1 MNLWQVWPTPSDT
14 KMKSL
19 SVEGVAVV
27 AGVADGKR
35 NVVGGDLVADLSR
48 GLDDGLDDRGVGNGT
63 DRGKGSRGDNWG
75 SGVGESGENL
85 RVSLPLHNGVGK
97 GQSVAKTVVAETSV
111 SHSGN
116 SRGSNDWMVDNR
128 ADRGVVDQGGGGR
141 KNGGTSSNDS
151 RVSLSIPLHNSV
163 GQGESVAK
171 TMVAKTSISDSSN
184 SGGGNHGVV
193 DHRAHR
199 GVVDQRGGGG
209 EDSGASGNDGG
220 VSLSL
225 PLAIVAEAVVANGN
239 RNSVCSNFMAD
250 LGRSHLNRLDDR
262 VAGNSTNGGKAES
275 CGSCDHRGSG
285 VRESGENLRVGL
297 RGGRGRGNNCL
308 RLKVL
313 VSVRFFLGTY

>member
-1 MNLWQVWPTPSDT
+1 
-14 KMKSL
+14 
-19 SVEGVAVV
+19 VV
-27 AGVADGKR
+27 SGVADGKR

-75 SGVGESGENL
+75 SSVGESGENL
-85 RVSLPLHNGVGK
+85 RVSLPLHNSVGK

-171 TMVAKTSISDSSN
+171 TMVASISDSSN
-184 SGGGNHGVV
+184 SGGATGTACAVTSWLTSAGVTST
-193 DHRAHR
+193 DLTTEWLATAPT
-199 GVVDQRGGGG
+199 
-209 EDSGASGNDGG
+209 GAK
-220 VSLSL
+220 LK
-225 PLAIVAEAVVANGN
+225 A
-239 RNSVCSNFMAD
+239 
-250 LGRSHLNRLDDR
+250 
-262 VAGNSTNGGKAES
+262 AGAATTGAAA
-275 CGSCDHRGSG
+275 
-285 VRESGENLRVGL
+285 
-297 RGGRGRGNNCL
+297 
-308 RLKVL
+308 
-313 VSVRFFLGTY
+313 

>member
-1 MNLWQVWPTPSDT
+1 
-14 KMKSL
+14 MKSL

-27 AGVADGKR
+27 SGVANGKR
-35 NVVGGDLVADLSR
+35 NMVGGDLVADLSR
-48 GLDDGLDDRGVGNGT
+48 GLDDGLDHRGVSNGT

-75 SGVGESGENL
+75 SSVGESGVTNNDS
-85 RVSLPLHNGVGK
+85 RVSLSLPLHNSVGK
-97 GQSVAKTVVAETSV
+97 GQSVAKTVVASV

-116 SRGSNDWMVDNR
+116 SGGSNDWMVDHR
-128 ADRGVVDQGGGGR
+128 ADGGVVDQGGGGGE
-141 KNGGTSSNDS
+141 NGGTSSNDS

-171 TMVAKTSISDSSN
+171 TMVASISDSSN
-184 SGGGNHGVV
+184 SGGGNHRVV

-199 GVVDQRGGGG
+199 GVVDQGGGGG

-225 PLAIVAEAVVANGN
+225 PLAIVAEAVVANGHG
-239 RNSVCSNFMAD
+239 NSVCSNFMAD

-262 VAGNSTNGGKAES
+262 VAGNSTNGGEAES
-275 CGSCDHRGSG
+275 CGSRDHRGSG

-313 VSVRFFLGTY
+313 VSVRFFLGGHLLERLT

>member
-27 AGVADGKR
+27 SGVANGKR
-35 NVVGGDLVADLSR
+35 NMVGGDLVADLSR
-48 GLDDGLDDRGVGNGT
+48 GLDDGLDHRGVSNGT

-75 SGVGESGENL
+75 SS
-85 RVSLPLHNGVGK
+85 VGK

-116 SRGSNDWMVDNR
+116 SGGSNDWMVDHR
-128 ADRGVVDQGGGGR
+128 ADGGVVDQGGGGR

-171 TMVAKTSISDSSN
+171 TMVASISDSSN

-225 PLAIVAEAVVANGN
+225 PLAIVAEAVVANSHG
-239 RNSVCSNFMAD
+239 NSVCSNFMAD

-275 CGSCDHRGSG
+275 CGSRDHRGSG

-297 RGGRGRGNNCL
+297 RGGRGRGN
-308 RLKVL
+308 
-313 VSVRFFLGTY
+313 

>member
-1 MNLWQVWPTPSDT
+1 
-14 KMKSL
+14 MKSL
-19 SVEGVAVV
+19 SVEGVAM
-27 AGVADGKR
+27 VADGKR
-35 NVVGGDLVADLSR
+35 NVVGSDLVADLSR
-48 GLDDGLDDRGVGNGT
+48 GLDDGLDHRGVGNGA

-75 SGVGESGENL
+75 SGVRESGENL
-85 RVSLPLHNGVGK
+85 RVSLPLHNSVGK

-116 SRGSNDWMVDNR
+116 SRGSNDWMVDHR
-128 ADRGVVDQGGGGR
+128 ADGGVVDQGGGGGE
-141 KNGGTSSNDS
+141 NGGTSSNDS

-171 TMVAKTSISDSSN
+171 TMVASISDSSN

-225 PLAIVAEAVVANGN
+225 PLAIVAE
-239 RNSVCSNFMAD
+239 D
-250 LGRSHLNRLDDR
+250 
-262 VAGNSTNGGKAES
+262 
-275 CGSCDHRGSG
+275 
-285 VRESGENLRVGL
+285 
-297 RGGRGRGNNCL
+297 
-308 RLKVL
+308 
-313 VSVRFFLGTY
+313 

>member
-1 MNLWQVWPTPSDT
+1 M
-14 KMKSL
+14 
-19 SVEGVAVV
+19 
-27 AGVADGKR
+27 VADGKR

-48 GLDDGLDDRGVGNGT
+48 GLDDGLDHRGVSDGT

-75 SGVGESGENL
+75 SSVGESGENL
-85 RVSLPLHNGVGK
+85 RVSLPLHNSVGK
-97 GQSVAKTVVAETSV
+97 GQSVAKTVVASV

-116 SRGSNDWMVDNR
+116 SRGSNDWMVDHR
-128 ADRGVVDQGGGGR
+128 ADRGVVDQGGGGG

-171 TMVAKTSISDSSN
+171 TMVASISDSSN

-199 GVVDQRGGGG
+199 GVVDQGGGGG

-225 PLAIVAEAVVANGN
+225 PLAIVAEAVVANGHG
-239 RNSVCSNFMAD
+239 NSVCSNFMAD

-262 VAGNSTNGGKAES
+262 VAGNSTNGGKAKS

-297 RGGRGRGNNCL
+297 RGGRGRSNNCL

-313 VSVRFFLGTY
+313 ISVRFFLGTY

>member
-1 MNLWQVWPTPSDT
+1 
-14 KMKSL
+14 
-19 SVEGVAVV
+19 VV
-27 AGVADGKR
+27 SGVADGKR

-48 GLDDGLDDRGVGNGT
+48 GLDDGLDNRGVSDGT
-63 DRGKGSRGDNWG
+63 DRGKGSRGNNWG
-75 SGVGESGENL
+75 SSVGESGENL
-85 RVSLPLHNGVGK
+85 RVSLPLHNSVGK
-97 GQSVAKTVVAETSV
+97 GQSVAKTVVASV

-116 SRGSNDWMVDNR
+116 SRGGNDWMVDHR
-128 ADRGVVDQGGGGR
+128 ADGGVVNQGGGGGED
-141 KNGGTSSNDS
+141 GGTSSNDS

-199 GVVDQRGGGG
+199 GVVDQGGGGG

-225 PLAIVAEAVVANGN
+225 PLAIVAEAVVANGHG
-239 RNSVCSNFMAD
+239 NSVCSNFMAD

-275 CGSCDHRGSG
+275 CGSCDHGGSG

-297 RGGRGRGNNCL
+297 RGGGGRGNNC
-308 RLKVL
+308 
-313 VSVRFFLGTY
+313 

>member
-27 AGVADGKR
+27 SGVANGKR

-48 GLDDGLDDRGVGNGT
+48 GLDDGLDNRGVGNGT
-63 DRGKGSRGDNWG
+63 DRGKGSRGNNWG
-75 SGVGESGENL
+75 SSVGESGENL
-85 RVSLPLHNGVGK
+85 RVSLPLHNSVGK
-97 GQSVAKTVVAETSV
+97 GQSVAETSV

-116 SRGSNDWMVDNR
+116 SRGSNDWMVDHR
-128 ADRGVVDQGGGGR
+128 ADGGVVDQGGGGR
-141 KNGGTSSNDS
+141 ENGGTSSNDS

-163 GQGESVAK
+163 GQGES
-171 TMVAKTSISDSSN
+171 VAKTSISDSSN

-225 PLAIVAEAVVANGN
+225 PLAIVAEAVVANSHG
-239 RNSVCSNFMAD
+239 NSVCSNFMAD

-275 CGSCDHRGSG
+275 CRSCDHRGSG

-297 RGGRGRGNNCL
+297 RGGRGRGNNC
-308 RLKVL
+308 
-313 VSVRFFLGTY
+313 

>member
-1 MNLWQVWPTPSDT
+1 M
-14 KMKSL
+14 
-19 SVEGVAVV
+19 
-27 AGVADGKR
+27 VADGKR

-48 GLDDGLDDRGVGNGT
+48 GLDDGLDNRGVSDGT

-75 SGVGESGENL
+75 SSVGESSENL
-85 RVSLPLHNGVGK
+85 RVSLPLHNSVGK
-97 GQSVAKTVVAETSV
+97 GQSVAKTVVASV

-116 SRGSNDWMVDNR
+116 SRGSNDWMVDHR
-128 ADRGVVDQGGGGR
+128 ADGGVVDQG
-141 KNGGTSSNDS
+141 
-151 RVSLSIPLHNSV
+151 
-163 GQGESVAK
+163 
-171 TMVAKTSISDSSN
+171 
-184 SGGGNHGVV
+184 
-193 DHRAHR
+193 
-199 GVVDQRGGGG
+199 GGGG

-225 PLAIVAEAVVANGN
+225 PLAIVAEAVVANSHG
-239 RNSVCSNFMAD
+239 NSVCSNFMAD

-275 CGSCDHRGSG
+275 CGSRDHGGSG

>member
-1 MNLWQVWPTPSDT
+1 MTGVSGV
-14 KMKSL
+14 SE
-19 SVEGVAVV
+19 SVVSESVSESM
-27 AGVADGKR
+27 VAD
-35 NVVGGDLVADLSR
+35 S
-48 GLDDGLDDRGVGNGT
+48 DG
-63 DRGKGSRGDNWG
+63 S
-75 SGVGESGENL
+75 
-85 RVSLPLHNGVGK
+85 
-97 GQSVAKTVVAETSV
+97 
-111 SHSGN
+111 
-116 SRGSNDWMVDNR
+116 
-128 ADRGVVDQGGGGR
+128 
-141 KNGGTSSNDS
+141 
-151 RVSLSIPLHNSV
+151 
-163 GQGESVAK
+163 
-171 TMVAKTSISDSSN
+171 
-184 SGGGNHGVV
+184 V
-193 DHRAHR
+193 DHWPDGR
-199 GVVDQRGGGG
+199 VVDQRGGGG

-313 VSVRFFLGTY
+313 VSVRFFLGHLLERLT

>member
-1 MNLWQVWPTPSDT
+1 V
-14 KMKSL
+14 
-19 SVEGVAVV
+19 
-27 AGVADGKR
+27 VADGKR

-48 GLDDGLDDRGVGNGT
+48 GLDDGLDHRGVSNGT

-75 SGVGESGENL
+75 SSVGESGENL
-85 RVSLPLHNGVGK
+85 RVSLPLHNSVGK
-97 GQSVAKTVVAETSV
+97 GQSVAKTVVASV

-116 SRGSNDWMVDNR
+116 SRGSNDWMVDHR
-128 ADRGVVDQGGGGR
+128 ADGGVVDQGGGGG

-199 GVVDQRGGGG
+199 GVVDQGGGGG

-225 PLAIVAEAVVANGN
+225 PLAIVAEAVVANGHG
-239 RNSVCSNFMAD
+239 NSVCSNFMAD

-275 CGSCDHRGSG
+275 CGSRDHRGSG

-297 RGGRGRGNNCL
+297 RGGRGRGNNC
-308 RLKVL
+308 
-313 VSVRFFLGTY
+313 

>member
-1 MNLWQVWPTPSDT
+1 M
-14 KMKSL
+14 
-19 SVEGVAVV
+19 
-27 AGVADGKR
+27 R

-48 GLDDGLDDRGVGNGT
+48 GLDDGLDHRGVSNGA

-75 SGVGESGENL
+75 SSVGESGVTN
-85 RVSLPLHNGVGK
+85 
-97 GQSVAKTVVAETSV
+97 
-111 SHSGN
+111 
-116 SRGSNDWMVDNR
+116 
-128 ADRGVVDQGGGGR
+128 
-141 KNGGTSSNDS
+141 NDS

-163 GQGESVAK
+163 GKGQSVAK
-171 TMVAKTSISDSSN
+171 TVVASVSHSGNSRGSN
-184 SGGGNHGVV
+184 DWMV

-209 EDSGASGNDGG
+209 EDSGASSDDGG

-225 PLAIVAEAVVANGN
+225 PLAIVAEAVVANGHG
-239 RNSVCSNFMAD
+239 NSVCSNFMAD

-297 RGGRGRGNNCL
+297 RGGRGRSNNC
-308 RLKVL
+308 
-313 VSVRFFLGTY
+313 

>member
-1 MNLWQVWPTPSDT
+1 M
-14 KMKSL
+14 
-19 SVEGVAVV
+19 
-27 AGVADGKR
+27 VADGKR

-48 GLDDGLDDRGVGNGT
+48 GLDDGLDHRGVSDGT

-75 SGVGESGENL
+75 SSVGESGENL
-85 RVSLPLHNGVGK
+85 RVSLPLHNSVGK
-97 GQSVAKTVVAETSV
+97 GQSVAKTVVASV

-116 SRGSNDWMVDNR
+116 SRGGNDWMVDHR
-128 ADRGVVDQGGGGR
+128 ADRGVVDQGGGGG

-171 TMVAKTSISDSSN
+171 TMVASISDSSN

-199 GVVDQRGGGG
+199 GVVDQGGGGG

-225 PLAIVAEAVVANGN
+225 PLAIVAEAVVANGHG
-239 RNSVCSNFMAD
+239 NSVCSNFMAD

-262 VAGNSTNGGKAES
+262 VAGNSTNGGKAKS

-297 RGGRGRGNNCL
+297 RGGRGRSNNCL

-313 VSVRFFLGTY
+313 ISVRFFLGTY

>member
-1 MNLWQVWPTPSDT
+1 M
-14 KMKSL
+14 
-19 SVEGVAVV
+19 V

-48 GLDDGLDDRGVGNGT
+48 GLDDGLDHRGVGNGA

-75 SGVGESGENL
+75 SSVGESGVTNNDS
-85 RVSLPLHNGVGK
+85 RVSLSLPLHNSVGK
-97 GQSVAKTVVAETSV
+97 GQSVAKTVVASV

-116 SRGSNDWMVDNR
+116 SRGSNDWMVDHR
-128 ADRGVVDQGGGGR
+128 ADRGVVDQGGGGG

-171 TMVAKTSISDSSN
+171 TMVASISDSSN
-184 SGGGNHGVV
+184 SGGSNHRVV

-199 GVVDQRGGGG
+199 GVVDQGGGGG

-225 PLAIVAEAVVANGN
+225 PLAIVAEAVVANSHG
-239 RNSVCSNFMAD
+239 NSVCSNFMAD

-262 VAGNSTNGGKAES
+262 VAGNSTNGGKAKS

>member
-1 MNLWQVWPTPSDT
+1 
-14 KMKSL
+14 MKSL

-27 AGVADGKR
+27 SGVANGKR

-48 GLDDGLDDRGVGNGT
+48 GLDDGLDHRGVSDGT

-75 SGVGESGENL
+75 SSVGESGVTNNDS
-85 RVSLPLHNGVGK
+85 RVSLSLPLHNSVGK
-97 GQSVAKTVVAETSV
+97 GQSVAKTVVASV

-116 SRGSNDWMVDNR
+116 SRGGNDWMVDHR
-128 ADRGVVDQGGGGR
+128 ADGGVVDQGGGGG

-184 SGGGNHGVV
+184 SRGGNHGVV

-209 EDSGASGNDGG
+209 EDSGTSGNDGG

-225 PLAIVAEAVVANGN
+225 PLAIVAEGMVANGHW
-239 RNSVCSNFMAD
+239 NSVCSNFMAD

-275 CGSCDHRGSG
+275 CGSGSNHRGSG

-297 RGGRGRGNNCL
+297 RGGRGRGNNC
-308 RLKVL
+308 
-313 VSVRFFLGTY
+313 